1 MLIAIPECVFT
12 TFVILFVFVCVCVCE
27 YLIGSAVQYIRLL
40 TFYTGLVS
48 PQTVLKVS
56 SLAAK

>member
-1 MLIAIPECVFT
+1 M
-12 TFVILFVFVCVCVCE
+12 
-27 YLIGSAVQYIRLL
+27 QYIRLL

-56 SLAAK
+56 SLANGFCRSSLHLPKQRLYSITIMQFE